1 MRNTPFLVQIYVIFF
16 SLPSLGIRFDANEA
30 ALVAM
35 VVNLGAYAAEI
46 VRAGVQSVPV
56 GQIEAGRALGLTR
69 VQVYR
74 LIVLFPALKA
84 VFPALASQFILLLLG
99 WLMASA
105 AGLNPYADV
114 QWFMATVIGRLIL
127 FGYTWALIHHMLGG
141 IRHLIWDTGY
151 GLGAVEREWLTVAT
165 LVGSV
170 GLTVVIWL
178 VAYLMGGLR

>member
-1 MRNTPFLVQIYVIFF
+1 MAEAKTSAAKKRPLSPHLQIYRPMLTMMMSIVHRIT
-16 SLPSLGIRFDANEA
+16 GA
-30 ALVAM
+30 ALY
-35 VVNLGAYAAEI
+35 LG
-46 VRAGVQSVPV
+46 
-56 GQIEAGRALGLTR
+56 T
-69 VQVYR
+69 
-74 LIVLFPALKA
+74 
-84 VFPALASQFILLLLG
+84 LLLLW
-99 WLMASA
+99 WLIAAA
-105 AGLNPYADV
+105 AGPNPYADV

-151 GLGAVEREWLTVAT
+151 GLGAIEREWLTVAT